1 MFTVVITEQ
10 EHLDNI
16 NEYRPFLKPF
26 LESSQIAFCR
36 WETSGE
42 TLNHAVPDLIPTVSR
57 HDRWRMIVVCN
68 EDGLKQ
74 KNPFNIVK
82 YAAPECSRND
92 DESAYLRAVREAKFA
107 AYDKAAKQP
116 LVRLM
121 TWMCQ
126 TPTVTEGK
134 NNAQAD
140 PEFAEYMAL
149 AKRKEQLRMQIIAD
163 YTPEITLPC
172 EIICVAKRCFDQTEY
187 DIQTAWSQHQD
198 SQYSRFYDWNM
209 YFDKMRYLVFDI
221 LPKSHRNY
229 PFDYIRFL
237 YTLMLLAENDV
248 PQSSLNPNRVY
259 SLHCATDEVALRKLL
274 ERYDAKL
281 SATQVKLRSEINS
294 IERKEKRRLSDRD
307 VEKIF
312 CSNMVV
318 PVTNPG
324 DFDQSTLYVSKDG
337 IGMATDCPTGEEH
350 IWESGYESTSRSLVK
365 YLKIPRRALKKTSAD
380 LRRLNVADLD
390 YAGCLNEFQLEDVAD
405 YVGEEE
411 LKMVS
416 TDTGN
421 LHKAELYTKDM
432 ESQNKRIRTIIE
444 KRMTRK
450 KTITVGCIALACY
463 AFGVLPLFFS
473 NANTKQS
480 LMYSLIILAA
490 GLGIMALTGLLTL
503 LFFRRGVRASF
514 SDYNGIMKGIVNDVE
529 GSLNQYSIYLSHA
542 CNVMRGNSVLN
553 YRKENENPDE
563 IHIRIL
569 NKHLMDLQCV
579 REELWEVFG
588 TYMPEPSEEVDPSL
602 SFHYDFNR
610 PVDFTYPVPYDED
623 QKTQIDFLQMGNRI
637 EVPVSFVRNV
647 SIRREGLY
655 D

>member
-42 TLNHAVPDLIPTVSR
+42 TLNQAVPDLIPTVSR
-57 HDRWRMIVVCN
+57 HDRWRMIVLCD
-68 EDGLKQ
+68 EEGLHQ
-74 KNPFNIVK
+74 KNPFDIVK
-82 YAAPECSRND
+82 YNPPEESRND
-92 DESAYLRAVREAKFA
+92 DRMDYLLNVRNAKFA
-107 AYDKAAKQP
+107 AYETAAKQP

-149 AKRKEQLRMQIIAD
+149 AKRKEELRKQIIGD
-163 YTPEITLPC
+163 YVPEISMPT
-172 EIICVAKRCFDQTEY
+172 EIICVAKRCFNQTEY
-187 DIQTAWSQHQD
+187 DIQTAWSMHYD

-229 PFDYIRFL
+229 SFDYIRFL

-259 SLHCATDEVALRKLL
+259 SLHCSTDEVALRKLL

-281 SATQVKLRSEINS
+281 SATQVKLRAEINT

-318 PVTNPG
+318 AVTNPG
-324 DFDQSTLYVSKDG
+324 EFDQSTLYVSKDG
-337 IGMATDCPTGEEH
+337 IGLATDCPNDEEH
-350 IWESGYESTSRSLVK
+350 KWESGYETSNRALLK

-405 YVGEEE
+405 YVAEEE
-411 LKMVS
+411 LKMVN

-421 LHKAELYTKDM
+421 LHKAELYTKQMQAQD
-432 ESQNKRIRTIIE
+432 KRVHTIIE

-450 KTITVGCIALACY
+450 KTIVVGGIAIGCY
-463 AFGVLPLFFS
+463 ALGILPLFFS
-473 NANTKQS
+473 NASTKQS
-480 LMYSLIILAA
+480 LLFSLAFLGA
-490 GLGIMALTGLLTL
+490 GLGIMVLVGFATL
-503 LFFRRGVRASF
+503 LYFRRGLRASF

-553 YRKENENPDE
+553 YRKDNENPDE
-563 IHIRIL
+563 VHIRIL

-588 TYMPEPSEEVDPSL
+588 SYMPQPSEEVDPNL
-602 SFHYDFNR
+602 SFQYDFNR

-623 QKTQIDFLQMGNRI
+623 QKTQIDFMQMGNRI
-637 EVPVSFVRNV
+637 EVPVSFVRGV